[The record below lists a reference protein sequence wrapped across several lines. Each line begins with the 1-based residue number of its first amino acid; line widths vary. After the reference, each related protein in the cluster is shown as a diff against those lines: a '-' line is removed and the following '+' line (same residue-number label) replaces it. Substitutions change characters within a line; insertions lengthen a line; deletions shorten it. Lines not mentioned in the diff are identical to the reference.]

1 MSATKCFFTSLLH
14 RWIRLKQSSTIWVS
28 LLLVLFSGFVWGDHA
43 EQIDQVRIDG
53 SKITVY
59 GRFFDSANTRVTF
72 GAEGAPYPLLP
83 RVSNTS
89 VRAIELQLPFQP
101 VPGQYRLT
109 LQEPG
114 EAELDLAIT
123 IGENGVSVIAVAS
136 PTTVV
141 DADSVSSAANSL
153 SPEIVDA
160 CRGAPAACDSPLV
173 LADDSPF
180 CDAVADFDPFRGSQA
195 MTIDGTQELYLDES
209 FTIEARVF
217 TKGYVRSGILVDK
230 YSGNA
235 RGREYRLSVNREGLL
250 KAWFSVDG
258 TLNND
263 RALYSN
269 TPVPKDQW
277 VHVASTFDGQVMRL
291 YIDGVM
297 AGEGAMRGRPA
308 QLGYQNI
315 AIGGNNCCD
324 GYYEVFNG
332 LIDEVRISS
341 TVRYSESFT
350 PPTEEFVA
358 DNSTLLLLPFDES
371 GKNFGVVGG
380 KATLTGYNRIVPCAA
395 L

>member
-1 MSATKCFFTSLLH
+1 VTVEDAES
-14 RWIRLKQSSTIWVS
+14 VS
-28 LLLVLFSGFVWGDHA
+28 PA
-43 EQIDQVRIDG
+43 
-53 SKITVY
+53 
-59 GRFFDSANTRVTF
+59 ANT
-72 GAEGAPYPLLP
+72 
-83 RVSNTS
+83 
-89 VRAIELQLPFQP
+89 
-101 VPGQYRLT
+101 LT
-109 LQEPG
+109 PQ
-114 EAELDLAIT
+114 
-123 IGENGVSVIAVAS
+123 
-136 PTTVV
+136 
-141 DADSVSSAANSL
+141 
-153 SPEIVDA
+153 IVDA
-160 CRGAPAACDSPLV
+160 CRGAAAACDSPSV
-173 LADDSPF
+173 LTDGSPF

-195 MTIDGTQELYLDES
+195 MTIDGTQELYLDEN

-250 KAWFSVDG
+250 RAWFSVDG
-258 TLNND
+258 TLNNI

-297 AGEGAMRGRPA
+297 AGEEAMRGRPA

-350 PPTEEFVA
+350 PPTEEFVS

-371 GKNFGVVGG
+371 GKNFGVLGG
-380 KATLTGYNRIVPCAA
+380 KATLTDYNRIVPCSA

>member
-1 MSATKCFFTSLLH
+1 
-14 RWIRLKQSSTIWVS
+14 LKQPSTFWLA
-28 LLLVLFSGFVWGDHA
+28 LLLVLFSEFVWADHA
-43 EQIDQVRIDG
+43 GQIDQVRIDG

-59 GRFFDSANTRVTF
+59 GRFFDSASTRVTF
-72 GAEGAPYPLLP
+72 GAEGASYPLLP
-83 RVSNTS
+83 RVTNTS
-89 VRAIELQLPFQP
+89 FRAIELQLPFQP

-123 IGENGVSVIAVAS
+123 IGEDGLSAIAVAS
-136 PTTVV
+136 PTVTVE
-141 DADSVSSAANSL
+141 DAESVSPAANTL
-153 SPEIVDA
+153 TPQIVDA
-160 CRGAPAACDSPLV
+160 CRGAAAACDSPSV
-173 LADDSPF
+173 LTDGSPF

-195 MTIDGTQELYLDES
+195 MTIDGTQELYLDEN

-250 KAWFSVDG
+250 RAWFSVDG
-258 TLNND
+258 TLNNI

-297 AGEGAMRGRPA
+297 AGEEAMRGRPA

-350 PPTEEFVA
+350 PPTEEFVS

-371 GKNFGVVGG
+371 GKNFGVLGG
-380 KATLTGYNRIVPCAA
+380 KAMLTDYNRIVPCSA